1 MLGRTQVGRAAKG
14 LLLLAG
20 LLVGLS
26 LAAGASAGTQ
36 PTVRIARTTIA
47 VGSQGD
53 VDITAENIAEPG
65 LAAWTIDVVYD
76 PSAVTPLGCGEASGS
91 ICNLDF
97 TPEFIRIVGAKA
109 TGLVGDSQL
118 ASLTFR
124 CDHPGA
130 STLTMSLIE
139 FHDATEA
146 DPMRISAQTVEGAAY
161 CKAGTPPPLLG
172 DVDCNRQVNSIDAL
186 LVLQYVAR
194 LITTLACIQNADINQ
209 DGRIDAID
217 AHLILLA

>member
-1 MLGRTQVGRAAKG
+1 MHGRTRVGRAAKG

-26 LAAGASAGTQ
+26 LAADASAGTA
-36 PTVRIARTTIA
+36 PAVRIARTTIA

-65 LAAWTIDVVYD
+65 LGAWSIDVVYD

-91 ICNLDF
+91 LCNLEF

-118 ASLTFR
+118 ASLTFA
-124 CDHPGA
+124 CDHQGA

-139 FHDATEA
+139 FHDATEG
-146 DPMRISAQTVEGAAY
+146 DPMRISAQTIEGAVY
-161 CKAGTPPPLLG
+161 CDAGLPPPLPG
-172 DVDCNRQVNSIDAL
+172 DVDCNGRVNSVDAL

-194 LITTLACIQNADINQ
+194 LITTLPCIENADINQ

-217 AHLILLA
+217 AHDILVA